1 MIVTPRVPRPPLNE
15 FIELLWFHEDYN
27 CDHRLERV
35 LPDGSMELIINLRD
49 EDRHVF
55 DRITRRPRQSYR
67 RSGLSGPHSEVIV
80 IDTARDASML
90 GVHFRP
96 RCADS
101 LFGFPLDELR
111 NSVSRLD

>member
-67 RSGLSGPHSEVIV
+67 RSWLSGPHSEVIV
-80 IDTARDASML
+80 NGTPR
-90 GVHFRP
+90 GGPVFGGHFSP
-96 RCADS
+96 GGAHAV
-101 LFGFPLDELR
+101 FGFP
-111 NSVSRLD
+111 S